1 MSCSIGTVSGW
12 LWPGLPGSLPWAR
25 LVVVTVLRLC
35 SVGRVAE
42 LFSWDCHLCVSAC
55 VWICLVHTYLYGSV
69 VSGEVWVGH
78 PPVHMHVV
86 SISRLF
92 VPWCVLHICMPVSEC
107 GHPMHLC
114 WSTMAKYEC
123 VMGGGYPAAVL
134 LVWGHGS
141 SGKMA
146 LCSVEVSPQVGGS
159 VPVPRYLL
167 AAHYTVRLCC
177 PS

>member
-107 GHPMHLC
+107 GHPMHLSRSAAKVGV
-114 WSTMAKYEC
+114 STTISWIRAGNGQQFWKVSME
-123 VMGGGYPAAVL
+123 GGQ
-134 LVWGHGS
+134 
-141 SGKMA
+141 
-146 LCSVEVSPQVGGS
+146 SPRPHLS
-159 VPVPRYLL
+159 HSHNP
-167 AAHYTVRLCC
+167 
-177 PS
+177 